1 MFKERTSYGPPVV
14 HGENVLGHSAELHD
28 DVLHVRVVDDLEV
41 LDRSLCDAAVE
52 VEDIALSLIIPHRG
66 LIMNLNKKISFRDKL
81 VPCRINMY
89 KCVFIL

>member
-1 MFKERTSYGPPVV
+1 MFVWPVV
-14 HGENVLGHSAELHD
+14 HSKDVLRHSPKLHD
-28 DVLHVRVVDDLEV
+28 DVLDVGVMDNLEV
-41 LDRSLCDAAVE
+41 LDRGLCDAAVE